1 MKTLRFTLLC
11 LLTITSLNVSA
22 LPKTKEVNGIW
33 YSIDS
38 TDMTAEVTSPLTG
51 GNAYYSGMVNIPSTI
66 EYEGGTYTVTAIQR
80 RAFTGQANMTTIVI
94 PKTVKKIDYEACQY
108 CPNLQSIVF
117 ADNGVLETIER
128 RAFQGCSVTS
138 LNFPNSLIT
147 IGEDVFNGCEKLKSI
162 KGGDNIQIWG
172 DNIFQGCISLT
183 EVIFPKSLKKI
194 GDFAFWNCR
203 SLKSVTMNEGL
214 EIIGNDA
221 FLQCQVLDDVKISN
235 TVKEIGWEA
244 FRWCLNLKHIEIP
257 NSVVKIGRAVFR
269 YCTGLE
275 SVKLSENITE
285 IPAYGFEQT
294 QLTSIE
300 IPNSVTTILPNAFVE
315 CLYLKDIKWGKSL
328 KTIGQ
333 MAFLNTGIERL
344 ELPEPLF
351 EIGAEAFANC
361 ESLTEVIIPRTTM
374 IITDYAFLN
383 CHQLANVY
391 NYSTTPQPITWTC
404 CPFSFCASP
413 LYVHVYQ
420 GLKELYENNISWS
433 QAIEK
438 NGVVIVDD
446 IPIVKAASISI
457 DNAPYY
463 CEVGEMGQATASVL
477 PKNAFVSDLSWS
489 SSDESILH
497 IEELTGQF
505 VGLDNGEVTIT
516 VSTTDG
522 TNLKATAKVYV
533 GQQSGIEAPVRIA
546 SPTNVIFNL
555 QGQKMAKTV
564 KGVNIVNGKKIIIK

>member
-1 MKTLRFTLLC
+1 MKTLKLTLLC
-11 LLTITSLNVSA
+11 LLAITSLNVSA

-38 TDMTAEVTSPLTG
+38 SDMTAEVTSPLTG
-51 GNAYYSGMVNIPSTI
+51 GNTYYSGMVNIPSTI
-66 EYEGGTYTVTAIQR
+66 EYEGGTYTVTAIQK
-80 RAFTGQANMTTIVI
+80 RAFAGQGNMTTIVI
-94 PKTVKKIDYEACQY
+94 PKTVKKIYYEACQY

-117 ADNGVLETIER
+117 ASNGVLETIER
-128 RAFQGCSVTS
+128 GAFQNCSVTS

-162 KGGDNIQIWG
+162 KGGDNIQTLG
-172 DNIFQGCISLT
+172 SNAFQGCISLT
-183 EVIFPKSLKKI
+183 DVTIPKSVKTI

-214 EIIGNDA
+214 EVIGTSA
-221 FLQCQVLDDVKISN
+221 FMQCQVLEDVKLSN
-235 TVKEIGWEA
+235 TIKEVGIEP
-244 FRWCLNLKHIEIP
+244 FRWCINLKHIEIP
-257 NSVVKIGRAVFR
+257 NSVVKMGRGVFR
-269 YCTGLE
+269 YCTWLE

-285 IPAYGFEQT
+285 IPASAFEQT
-294 QLTSIE
+294 PLTSIE
-300 IPNSVTTILPNAFVE
+300 IPNSVTTILPYAFLE

-328 KTIGQ
+328 ETIGQ
-333 MAFLNTGIERL
+333 EAFMKTSIERL

-351 EIGAEAFANC
+351 EIGGAAFAKC
-361 ESLTEVIIPRTTM
+361 ESLTEVILPRTTM
-374 IITDYAFLN
+374 IITDYAFTE

-391 NYSTTPQPITWTC
+391 NYSTTPQPISWSA

-420 GLKELYENNISWS
+420 GLKELYETNISWE

-438 NGVVIVDD
+438 NGIVIVDD
-446 IPIVKAASISI
+446 IPVVKATSIAI

-463 CEVGEMGQATASVL
+463 CGVGEMGQATASVL

-505 VGLDNGEVTIT
+505 VGLDEGEVTIT

-533 GQQSGIEAPVRIA
+533 GHQSGIEAPVSIA
-546 SPTNVIFNL
+546 NSTNVIFNL
-555 QGQKMAKTV
+555 QGQKMEKTV
-564 KGVNIVNGKKIIIK
+564 KGLNIVNGKKIIIK